1 METSFFAHETAIID
15 DGAVIGA
22 GTRIWHF
29 SHIMGGVQ
37 IGQECSIG
45 QNVFIASGVTLGART
60 KVQNNVSI
68 YTGVTTEAD
77 VFLGPSCVFTNVWN
91 PRAHIQRKDE
101 FRATHLGRGV
111 TIGANATIVCGHT
124 IGEYAFVGAGAVV
137 TKDIR
142 PYELLVGNPAR
153 VIGWM
158 SRSGARLHFDKHDE
172 AICPLS
178 GEVYLLE
185 DGIVFLKE
193 N

>member
-45 QNVFIASGVTLGART
+45 QNVFIASGVTLGDRT

-153 VIGWM
+153 VVGWM
-158 SRSGARLHFDKHDE
+158 SRSGARLQFKHQE

-178 GEVYLLE
+178 GEVYLVE